1 MLRGALCAAGAAH
14 QPNTAEDQHHAD
26 QYLGDLIHHQVKCPE
41 RNAVVP
47 AAPHQLIQ
55 DAHNDLLVGDE
66 HAGGDQAPA
75 QQLMALGEELPH
87 PPVVPVYMDQVI
99 VLGGIAGA
107 DLYPQV
113 EGIKKAV
120 HPHDQAGD
128 GQRRQQHPTK
138 DGQAEHAHQ
147 RQAPLHIALVH
158 LTSARDAGK
167 DQSQD
172 SVFHCVFSPLDW
184 S

>member
-1 MLRGALCAAGAAH
+1 MQNSSGLGSGGRCALRGPRTS
-14 QPNTAEDQHHAD
+14 QTPPEDQHHAD

-107 DLYPQV
+107 DLCPP
-113 EGIKKAV
+113 G
-120 HPHDQAGD
+120 
-128 GQRRQQHPTK
+128 
-138 DGQAEHAHQ
+138 
-147 RQAPLHIALVH
+147 
-158 LTSARDAGK
+158 
-167 DQSQD
+167 
-172 SVFHCVFSPLDW
+172 
-184 S
+184 